1 MSRYDYK
8 YISDDR
14 YGKLT
19 VNLEISV
26 KEEDKETGKTKIRKK
41 LMKKSM
47 LIPLQ
52 DEEGYFYIKGK
63 KYYLIYQL
71 VEKSTYTSN
80 SSVTLKSLNL
90 GIGDVKPL

>member
-1 MSRYDYK
+1 
-8 YISDDR
+8 
-14 YGKLT
+14 
-19 VNLEISV
+19 
-26 KEEDKETGKTKIRKK
+26 
-41 LMKKSM
+41 M

>member
-1 MSRYDYK
+1 
-8 YISDDR
+8 
-14 YGKLT
+14 
-19 VNLEISV
+19 
-26 KEEDKETGKTKIRKK
+26 
-41 LMKKSM
+41 MKKSM